1 MRLIWIRLFGFDMVY
16 ENQPSETISQ
26 ICDRARVNDR
36 CALRHRSCA
45 LIARDFCSRDL
56 CKTQTRARA
65 VIVWY
70 DDHHRRYAIMM
81 MMIIRWRCWCGTIGL
96 NIRWHCRSFVAD
108 KQHIKSVHR
117 FRARTHHR
125 YLWIT
130 PRDWHGCA
138 SQEKKTREWRI
149 RYIYSYINIVL
160 VGHHP
165 GEERRVVNAFNHMW
179 YIYMMVM
186 IWAIWKCACD
196 GIVYRA
202 FQDDKLY
209 RQGGLCVVAKSSRVR
224 HFSWLFFIL
233 LFFSNGV
240 WAVAQNVLRS
250 VMVRSIE

>member
-179 YIYMMVM
+179 YIYIILLWYEPFGNARVM
-186 IWAIWKCACD
+186 ALFIARSRMINCIAKVDCVWSRSHPECATSVDC
-196 GIVYRA
+196 
-202 FQDDKLY
+202 F
-209 RQGGLCVVAKSSRVR
+209 
-224 HFSWLFFIL
+224 LFFC
-233 LFFSNGV
+233 FSQTESG
-240 WAVAQNVLRS
+240 Q
-250 VMVRSIE
+250 